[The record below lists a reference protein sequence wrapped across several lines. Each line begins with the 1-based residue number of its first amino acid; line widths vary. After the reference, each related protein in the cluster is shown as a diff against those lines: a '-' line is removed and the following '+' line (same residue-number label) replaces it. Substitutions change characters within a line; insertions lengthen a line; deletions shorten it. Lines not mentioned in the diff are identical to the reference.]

1 MGPSS
6 SVREAKT
13 PLKLVTP
20 ETHEPAD
27 SSALPPG
34 EAANVVL
41 LARDPLLIELLG
53 YTSRENHLI
62 WRAEDVTHATDL
74 LFSAKRGVLLIDAGL
89 TTHDTP
95 AIVDNIHQQFPKLP
109 VIVIGRQDDEIELG
123 ERIADGRVF
132 RFLHKP
138 LSAKRIKN
146 FLNAAAQRTPDMP
159 PPRPRDS
166 RPLWKRVKFRRPRLD
181 IPNIVIERFQRNTMA
196 ALTGALVAGGL
207 TWMTI
212 ERPWESWAMPAVIA
226 ERDQGMSLQVRESEV
241 ARLLDAA
248 QLAQDEGRLVAPEG
262 ANAIELYRWVL
273 LLDPD
278 NGPAKEGL
286 AGTADRLIR
295 AVEPSLKAGDIAGAA
310 GALDAARSADPAHP
324 AIPLYADKLQAELDR
339 ARAPRI
345 PQRLQGREA
354 GN

>member
-6 SVREAKT
+6 SAREAKAALT
-13 PLKLVTP
+13 LVSS
-20 ETHEPAD
+20 ETDGQGEAC
-27 SSALPPG
+27 ALPPG

-62 WRAEDVTHATDL
+62 WRAEDPVHAVDL

-95 AIVDNIHQQFPKLP
+95 SIVDSIHRQFPKLP
-109 VIVIGRQDDEIELG
+109 VIVIGRQDDEAELG
-123 ERIADGRVF
+123 ERISDGRVF

-138 LSAKRIKN
+138 LSARRIKN
-146 FLNAAAQRTPDMP
+146 FLNVAAQRTPAMP
-159 PPRPRDS
+159 PPRPRDR
-166 RPLWKRVKFRRPRLD
+166 RPLWRRVKFRLPRLD
-181 IPNIVIERFQRNTMA
+181 IPNIVIERLQRNIT
-196 ALTGALVAGGL
+196 ALLMGALLAGSL
-207 TWMTI
+207 TWLTLT
-212 ERPWESWAMPAVIA
+212 RPWEAWTLPAVIA
-226 ERDQGMSLQVRESEV
+226 EQESGMSPAVRESEV
-241 ARLLDAA
+241 ARLLEAA

-273 LLDPD
+273 LLDQE
-278 NGPAKEGL
+278 NAAARAGL
-286 AGTADRLIR
+286 AATADQLIR

-324 AIPLYADKLQAELDR
+324 AIPVYADKLQAELDR

-345 PQRLQGREA
+345 PERLQRRETV
-354 GN
+354 N